1 MFHVEHIFLLIKMF
15 HVEHWIF
22 DDFLVVEKNKK
33 RMFHVEHIK
42 IINTLKII
50 MCKINI
56 VLKIEIEKDMFHVEL
71 KKYQLFS
78 VDIYYL
84 GNIMIKKLFPG
95 K

>member
-1 MFHVEHIFLLIKMF
+1 
-15 HVEHWIF
+15 
-22 DDFLVVEKNKK
+22 
-33 RMFHVEHIK
+33 
-42 IINTLKII
+42 